1 MNTSSARL
9 RAARA
14 SSNARAAVN
23 RALEVYTRENNPEK
37 WADAQFD
44 LGMTF
49 LIIANRDQDKQAAR
63 EALKAFDLAAEVYKA
78 AGFAKQLATI
88 ESLREKALAIIK
100 GGSGGKREQ

>member
-1 MNTSSARL
+1 MLEFGRRGDGQAL
-9 RAARA
+9 RD
-14 SSNARAAVN
+14 ARAAVN
-23 RALEVYTRENNPEK
+23 RALEVFTRENNPEQ
-37 WADAQFD
+37 WAGAQFA
-44 LGMTF
+44 LGVTF

-88 ESLREKALAIIK
+88 ESLREEALAIIK